1 MNKQQNK
8 RIWDWNPKPRS
19 VIIVGILLFLLVV
32 LVHGHTEYQITASLA
47 RDTANTLRQQCIS
60 FYKLAS
66 GDRVKSLFRLSD
78 NLLELSYH
86 LRDDPELTNDEY
98 LEQSVDRLRLTGV
111 ALLDGDLSLEA
122 SGYTRPMQGSPWQN
136 TTEGSL
142 FYGVAGTNKIYAER
156 VQYDGRYYDV
166 CAVPRLDAPGL
177 LIGFYEQPAGLI
189 LDVEEDMTTLLN
201 GIYIN
206 RGGTYI
212 ITAGNT
218 ILAGSDDALQGEKT
232 DSLPILQVLNQ
243 LPHDDQL
250 HLFHIEGDS
259 YLGCRTA
266 CEGCQLYIYF
276 PVLSTFAATAAVS
289 AVFVALYT
297 AFWYILSIAR
307 SRALYQSSQKLQ
319 ESNLH
324 LQKTVNMLR
333 SLQNIYFASFYIDL
347 TQNSCESIFLPQW
360 LAHYLP
366 QNSSYT
372 DMKDAL
378 TQNLV
383 LEDVGPEKEREA
395 RYQAQIIAEA
405 EEARLASIAKSEF
418 LRRISHDLR
427 TPINGI
433 QGYINM
439 AAHYPDD
446 LALQISC
453 RDKAAIA
460 LHTLLD
466 IVNNV
471 LDMSKLESSAID
483 LEQRSFSLS
492 ATLQEVSAVIEPQA
506 AERGIR
512 YEAPTEAPLSNVRLI
527 GSPNHLQRILCNL
540 AGNAVKYGR
549 SGGYVRLGSRVLS
562 HSEGCVTVEFT
573 CEDNGIGMSEEF
585 QQHLF
590 EPFAQEADDARTQ
603 YQGTGLGLSIV
614 EKLVSAM
621 HGTITFNSR
630 KGVGSSFR
638 VVLPFGIDRTAPTAP
653 VPLPTAD
660 FTGIHILL
668 AEDNDLNME
677 IAEFLLQEHGATVS
691 RAWNGR
697 EALELFSA
705 SAPGYYDLILMD
717 IMMPVM
723 DGTAA
728 ARAIRA
734 LPRPDA
740 KAIPIL
746 AMSANAFSDDIR
758 QSLAAG
764 MNEHLSKPIEE
775 GKLLAAMA
783 RLLGKDEKA
792 VR

>member
-1 MNKQQNK
+1 MSKQQNK

-19 VIIVGILLFLLVV
+19 VIIVGVLLFLLVV
-32 LVHGHTEYQITASLA
+32 LVHGHAEYQITASLA

-86 LRDDPELTNDEY
+86 LRDDPELINDEY

-136 TTEGSL
+136 TTEGNL

-232 DSLPILQVLNQ
+232 ASLSILQALNQ

-250 HLFHIEGDS
+250 HLFHNEGGI
-259 YLGCRTA
+259 YLGCHTA

-276 PVLSTFAATAAVS
+276 PVLSTFADTAAVS

-297 AFWYILSIAR
+297 AFWHILSIAR

-366 QNSSYT
+366 QNNSYT

-383 LEDVGPEKEREA
+383 PEEYRPMLDEQLSPEAIRETLRQENLTDVRHSFYIDYQTWWDDTLNWSRVTITVVDFDAVGKPHHVLAVLQDVGPEKEREA
-395 RYQAQIIAEA
+395 RYQEQIIAEA

-471 LDMSKLESSAID
+471 LDMSKLESSAIE

-506 AERGIR
+506 AEFGIR
-512 YEAPTEAPLSNVRLI
+512 YEAPTEAPC
-527 GSPNHLQRILCNL
+527 Q
-540 AGNAVKYGR
+540 
-549 SGGYVRLGSRVLS
+549 
-562 HSEGCVTVEFT
+562 
-573 CEDNGIGMSEEF
+573 MS
-585 QQHLF
+585 
-590 EPFAQEADDARTQ
+590 
-603 YQGTGLGLSIV
+603 
-614 EKLVSAM
+614 VSSA
-621 HGTITFNSR
+621 
-630 KGVGSSFR
+630 
-638 VVLPFGIDRTAPTAP
+638 AP
-653 VPLPTAD
+653 
-660 FTGIHILL
+660 IIC
-668 AEDNDLNME
+668 
-677 IAEFLLQEHGATVS
+677 
-691 RAWNGR
+691 
-697 EALELFSA
+697 SA
-705 SAPGYYDLILMD
+705 SCATWPA
-717 IMMPVM
+717 MP
-723 DGTAA
+723 
-728 ARAIRA
+728 
-734 LPRPDA
+734 
-740 KAIPIL
+740 
-746 AMSANAFSDDIR
+746 
-758 QSLAAG
+758 
-764 MNEHLSKPIEE
+764 
-775 GKLLAAMA
+775 
-783 RLLGKDEKA
+783 
-792 VR
+792 

>member
-32 LVHGHTEYQITASLA
+32 LVHGHAEYQITTSLA
-47 RDTANTLRQQCIS
+47 WDTANTLRQQCIS

-86 LRDDPELTNDEY
+86 LRDDPELINDEY

-166 CAVPRLDAPGL
+166 SAVPRMDAPGL

-232 DSLPILQVLNQ
+232 DSLPILQALNQ

-250 HLFHIEGDS
+250 HLFHSEGGI

-276 PVLSTFAATAAVS
+276 PALSTFAATAAVS

-383 LEDVGPEKEREA
+383 LEEYRPMLDEQLSPEAIRETLRQENLTDVRHSFYIDYRAWWDDTLNWSRVTITVVDFDAVGKPHHVLAVLQDVGPEKEREA

-506 AERGIR
+506 AEFGIR

-603 YQGTGLGLSIV
+603 Y
-614 EKLVSAM
+614 
-621 HGTITFNSR
+621 
-630 KGVGSSFR
+630 
-638 VVLPFGIDRTAPTAP
+638 
-653 VPLPTAD
+653 
-660 FTGIHILL
+660 
-668 AEDNDLNME
+668 
-677 IAEFLLQEHGATVS
+677 
-691 RAWNGR
+691 
-697 EALELFSA
+697 
-705 SAPGYYDLILMD
+705 
-717 IMMPVM
+717 
-723 DGTAA
+723 
-728 ARAIRA
+728 
-734 LPRPDA
+734 
-740 KAIPIL
+740 
-746 AMSANAFSDDIR
+746 
-758 QSLAAG
+758 
-764 MNEHLSKPIEE
+764 
-775 GKLLAAMA
+775 
-783 RLLGKDEKA
+783 
-792 VR
+792 

>member
-32 LVHGHTEYQITASLA
+32 LVHGHAEYQITASLA

-232 DSLPILQVLNQ
+232 DSLPILQALNQ

-276 PVLSTFAATAAVS
+276 PVLSTFADTAAVS

-383 LEDVGPEKEREA
+383 LEEYRPMLDEQLSPE
-395 RYQAQIIAEA
+395 
-405 EEARLASIAKSEF
+405 
-418 LRRISHDLR
+418 
-427 TPINGI
+427 
-433 QGYINM
+433 
-439 AAHYPDD
+439 
-446 LALQISC
+446 
-453 RDKAAIA
+453 
-460 LHTLLD
+460 
-466 IVNNV
+466 
-471 LDMSKLESSAID
+471 
-483 LEQRSFSLS
+483 
-492 ATLQEVSAVIEPQA
+492 
-506 AERGIR
+506 
-512 YEAPTEAPLSNVRLI
+512 
-527 GSPNHLQRILCNL
+527 
-540 AGNAVKYGR
+540 
-549 SGGYVRLGSRVLS
+549 
-562 HSEGCVTVEFT
+562 
-573 CEDNGIGMSEEF
+573 
-585 QQHLF
+585 
-590 EPFAQEADDARTQ
+590 
-603 YQGTGLGLSIV
+603 
-614 EKLVSAM
+614 
-621 HGTITFNSR
+621 
-630 KGVGSSFR
+630 
-638 VVLPFGIDRTAPTAP
+638 
-653 VPLPTAD
+653 
-660 FTGIHILL
+660 
-668 AEDNDLNME
+668 
-677 IAEFLLQEHGATVS
+677 
-691 RAWNGR
+691 
-697 EALELFSA
+697 
-705 SAPGYYDLILMD
+705 
-717 IMMPVM
+717 
-723 DGTAA
+723 
-728 ARAIRA
+728 AIRET
-734 LPRPDA
+734 L
-740 KAIPIL
+740 
-746 AMSANAFSDDIR
+746 R
-758 QSLAAG
+758 QENLTDVRHSFYIDYSLVG
-764 MNEHLSKPIEE
+764 
-775 GKLLAAMA
+775 
-783 RLLGKDEKA
+783 
-792 VR
+792 